1 MGTFM
6 ESLVRGG
13 AARKRQGRASGDF
26 ISEVIHGIKL
36 RAFLQSR
43 SIAEPSAPRR
53 ATGEHVNQCNAL
65 KTHMHRHMVPGAV
78 VAILDDATVGSMG
91 CVEA

>member
-1 MGTFM
+1 MVSPG
-6 ESLVRGG
+6 SR
-13 AARKRQGRASGDF
+13 AREASGDF
-26 ISEVIHGIKL
+26 ILGVIHGIKL

-43 SIAEPSAPRR
+43 SLAESSAPRR
-53 ATGEHVNQCNAL
+53 PPGEYVNQRNAL
-65 KTHMHRHMVPGAV
+65 KTHMHRHMVSGAV